1 MSNLKMLRGK
11 RLKNLSLYQKAQ
23 QIGFEYILNPDTGE
37 LHRVGLGNF
46 WGSHNLA
53 DANLSIFIGLNDI
66 GIIPVD
72 FFSDGKIL
80 PVYDIDTGEMIGSYA
95 LNKCSHCFRK

>member
-1 MSNLKMLRGK
+1 MSNLKLLGK
-11 RLKNLSLYQKAQ
+11 RLKNLFLYQQAQ
-23 QIGFEYILNPDTGE
+23 QIGFEYILNPNTDE
-37 LHRVGLGNF
+37 LHRVGLDNF

-53 DANLSIFIGLNDI
+53 DADLSIFIGLNNI

-72 FFSDGKIL
+72 VFRDGKRL

-95 LNKCSHCFRK
+95 LNKCSYCFPK

>member
-1 MSNLKMLRGK
+1 MSNLKLLGK

-37 LHRVGLGNF
+37 LHRVGLDNF

-53 DANLSIFIGLNDI
+53 DADLSSFIGLNDI
-66 GIIPVD
+66 GTIPVEV
-72 FFSDGKIL
+72 FRNGTIL
-80 PVYDIDTGEMIGSYA
+80 PVYDIETGEIIGSYP
-95 LNKCSHCFRK
+95 LNKCSYCFRK